1 MRDFG
6 AIFDTFV
13 HTLEAAKLLITF
25 TKEHDTKSR
34 SIINIGL
41 GFQSELIRKAFFWK
55 QFESLSKYLVLLEK
69 SVTDHYYNYLIPKYE
84 TKKKT
89 KEPQPKASGDDYYQE
104 QYQE

>member
-41 GFQSELIRKAFFWK
+41 GFQSELIRKAFF
-55 QFESLSKYLVLLEK
+55 
-69 SVTDHYYNYLIPKYE
+69 
-84 TKKKT
+84 
-89 KEPQPKASGDDYYQE
+89 
-104 QYQE
+104 